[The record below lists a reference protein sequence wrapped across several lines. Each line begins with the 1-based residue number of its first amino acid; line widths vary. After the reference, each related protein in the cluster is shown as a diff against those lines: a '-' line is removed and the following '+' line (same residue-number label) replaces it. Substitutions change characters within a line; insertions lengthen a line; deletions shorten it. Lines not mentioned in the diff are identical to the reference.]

1 LSQTSNS
8 TLGAPNDAECTP
20 LLTELWLTHPNL
32 TLASTW
38 CNQFSCD
45 IVTGNPYAS
54 LILFLPVDDYILE
67 DVSEYIRE
75 PVNLTT
81 WGATDVPDVN
91 STTPSVAP
99 STTRY
104 KDGVLLAAAGISNKI
119 IDLDKLVKAG
129 TFNTAWGIPTDRD
142 YYLNFTKDGQG
153 NYYVQGLGNDQPVRI
168 IDKQEACNGALYV
181 TDRLL
186 KPAKYW
192 SELPQTFN
200 TTRDSAAI
208 RETVAE
214 LAMCNVTLISA
225 ATEFGAN
232 EERLYSAWKA
242 TSLYNALETTD
253 LAVTLLLPGDL
264 FTDRY
269 RVEWVAAEARKG
281 KVTEAELS
289 TWVALYQ
296 LLPGV
301 YCDAELLEKGQMET
315 MLGELVSASGGNASF
330 PIRFVPGTQ
339 NNNVRYIGQI
349 GPVPSYEVANTIAT
363 KTACNSKIQ
372 NIDGT
377 PLPDYEDH
385 IEALRSIDLE
395 ALPQLLQQ
403 QSLPPRFM
411 TCNPAAFVK
420 NSSNADASNSDD
432 ISSDSTAL
440 AIGLG
445 VGIGCAALLAAAAF
459 VVIKKKKKD
468 GGSTQQKERH
478 LTSLFSVASHKDIGL
493 YYDPELGSLGNNDKH
508 HCKGSI
514 DSSLKLPIPDR
525 SEWEISLDRIQ
536 FLKHKNGSDWILG
549 RGNWGVV
556 RRALLDGKQPV
567 AVKSIP
573 VSPVSALE
581 SSMSN
586 TSNSG
591 SGSTTNAP
599 AMKESFLQEMAM
611 LKFLS
616 KDPHIVRLHGAVL
629 DSDNYMLVVECM
641 EGGDLREALNHDQAG
656 VTRWYGQGRE
666 VAIDIALG
674 LVFLHSNNIVHR
686 DIKSKNILLDSNNR
700 AKLADVGLAR
710 MREGEEYF
718 SDGITGTFAWS
729 APELLLNQR
738 CTEKV
743 DVYSFGVVLWELCTG
758 QKPVRGGMRS
768 LSVPEDCPQ
777 HIADIIIACLD
788 TNPAKR
794 PTVQKILAVLN
805 DNKKVVVINHNEL
818 KGSASNSPVQ
828 ETKEALDSFNAFGGS
843 N

>member
-1 LSQTSNS
+1 M
-8 TLGAPNDAECTP
+8 ECTP
-20 LLTELWLTHPNL
+20 LLTDLWRNHPNL
-32 TLASTW
+32 TLGSTW
-38 CNQFSCD
+38 CTQFSCD
-45 IVTGNPYAS
+45 VVTGNPFANV
-54 LILFLPVDDYILE
+54 IVFFAADDYILE
-67 DVSEYIRE
+67 DVTEYIQE
-75 PVNLTT
+75 PVHLTT

-91 STTPSVAP
+91 STSPTVAP

-104 KDGVLLAAAGISNKI
+104 KDGVLLVAVTIPKKI
-119 IDLDKLVKAG
+119 VDLDKLVEAG
-129 TFNTAWGIPTDRD
+129 TINTLWGIPIDQD
-142 YYLNFTKDGQG
+142 YYLNFTKDGHG
-153 NYYVQGLGNDQPVRI
+153 NYYVQGLGNEQPVRI
-168 IDKQEACNGALYV
+168 IDKQEACNGVLYV

-192 SELPQTFN
+192 SEIPQTFN
-200 TTRDSAAI
+200 TTQDAVAI

-214 LAMCNVTLISA
+214 LALCNDTLISA
-225 ATEFGAN
+225 TGLGASGDQI
-232 EERLYSAWKA
+232 YSAWMA
-242 TSLYNALETTD
+242 TSLYDALDTID

-269 RVEWVAAEARKG
+269 RREWIAAEAKKG

-289 TWVALYQ
+289 AWVALYQ
-296 LLPGV
+296 MLPGV
-301 YCDAELLEKGQMET
+301 YCDAELLEERQMET
-315 MLGELVSASGGNASF
+315 MLGKLVAASGGNASF
-330 PIRFVPGTQ
+330 PIKFGPGIQ
-339 NNNVRYIGQI
+339 NKNVRYIGQI
-349 GPVPSYEVANTIAT
+349 GPIPSYEVANTIDT
-363 KTACNSKIQ
+363 KTACNSRIQ
-372 NIDGT
+372 IIDGT
-377 PLPDYEDH
+377 PLPDYEGH
-385 IEALRSIDLE
+385 IKALRSIDLE
-395 ALPQLLQQ
+395 ALPELLQQ
-403 QSLPPRFM
+403 QSLSPRFM

-420 NSSNADASNSDD
+420 GNSNADGSKSDDD
-432 ISSDSTAL
+432 ISSSSTAL

-445 VGIGCAALLAAAAF
+445 VGIGCAALVAAAAAF
-459 VVIKKKKKD
+459 VVVKKKRN
-468 GGSTQQKERH
+468 GGNTQQKGRH
-478 LTSLFSVASHKDIGL
+478 LVSPFAAASHNDIGL
-493 YYDPELGSLGNNDKH
+493 HYDPELGALGSNTR
-508 HCKGSI
+508 CKGSI
-514 DSSLKLPIPDR
+514 DSSFKLPIPDR

-556 RRALLDGKQPV
+556 QRALLDSKQPV

-573 VSPVSALE
+573 VSPVAALE
-581 SSMSN
+581 SSMS
-586 TSNSG
+586 TNSG
-591 SGSTTNAP
+591 SGSTINAP

-656 VTRWYGQGRE
+656 AMRWYGQGRG
-666 VAIDIALG
+666 VAIDCALG
-674 LVFLHSNNIVHR
+674 LAFLHSNNIVHR

-758 QKPVRGGMRS
+758 EKPVRGGMRS
-768 LSVPEDCPQ
+768 LSVPEDCPH
-777 HIADIIIACLD
+777 HIADIIMACLD
-788 TNPAKR
+788 TDPANR
-794 PTVQKILAVLN
+794 PTVKEILVILN
-805 DNKKVVVINHNEL
+805 DNKKMVVTNHNDL
-818 KGSASNSPVQ
+818 KGAAFKSPVQ
-828 ETKEALDSFNAFGGS
+828 ETKQALESFNAFGGS